1 MNLSMFEEF
10 FNIGDL
16 GDLLDSYWG
25 DSGTVTSFFNV
36 TSLAYDTYL
45 AYGKLFFN
53 SVGFAI
59 TFLGEFLFYKS
70 SSLFFKSA
78 CNLV

>member
-1 MNLSMFEEF
+1 MFEEF

-16 GDLLDSYWG
+16 GDLIDSYWG
-25 DSGTVTSFFNV
+25 GSGTATSFFYV
-36 TSLAYDTYL
+36 TSLAY
-45 AYGKLFFN
+45 GELFFN

-59 TFLGEFLFYKS
+59 TFLGEFLLCKS

-78 CNLV
+78 YNLM